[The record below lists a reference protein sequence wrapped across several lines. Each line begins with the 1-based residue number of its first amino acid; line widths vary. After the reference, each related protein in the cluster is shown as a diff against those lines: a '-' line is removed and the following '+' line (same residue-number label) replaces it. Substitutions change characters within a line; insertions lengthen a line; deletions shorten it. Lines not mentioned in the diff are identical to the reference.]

1 MRKAMAEAEVGDDV
15 YGDDPTVKKL
25 EELGAELSGKEAS
38 LFVPSGTFGNQLALF
53 TWCPRGSEVL
63 LGEEC
68 HIIQHEAGAA
78 AFIAGVQTRPI
89 AAPDGII
96 AAGDLGPRCRSSPG
110 LVPPQRFA
118 ATAGRSYAGRDPHV
132 PATSLI
138 CVENAHSLG
147 RAVPLS
153 AMDPVRAFAREKA
166 LPVHLDGARLFN
178 AAAALGCRAADIA
191 ARADSVMFCLSKG
204 LCAPVG
210 SLLAGPR
217 DFVEEARHKRKIMG
231 GGMRQAGILAAAG
244 IVALTEHPPL
254 LEVDHRRARKLERDL
269 GELPGIGVEQGDVNM
284 VFFTWDGTSGGCSGS
299 GGVSAKKSAVDG
311 SPAADEQA
319 VLQAAQTIQDFF
331 KARGVL
337 INPPEAAVKG
347 GRPLWKFRFVT
358 HYWIGEKELEIVL
371 AVSRE
376 AFAGR

>member
-1 MRKAMAEAEVGDDV
+1 MAEAEVGDDV

-25 EELGAELSGKEAS
+25 EALGAEILGKEAA

-53 TWCPRGSEVL
+53 SWCPRGTEVL

-78 AFIAGVQTRPI
+78 SVIAGVQTRAIP
-89 AAPDGII
+89 APDGVI
-96 AAGDLGPRCRSSPG
+96 AAEALAPRYRATPG
-110 LVPPQRFA
+110 LAPPPQFVA
-118 ATAGRSYAGRDPHV
+118 AAGRAYSGRDPHV
-132 PATSLI
+132 PASSLI

-147 RAVPLS
+147 RAVTLS

-166 LPVHLDGARLFN
+166 VPVHLDGARLFN
-178 AAAALGCRAADIA
+178 AAAALGCRASDIA
-191 ARADSVMFCLSKG
+191 DRADSVMFCLSKG

-210 SLLAGPR
+210 SLLAGPK

-254 LEVDHRRARKLERDL
+254 LEADHRRARKLEQDL
-269 GELPGIGVEQGDVNM
+269 GEIPGISAERGDINM
-284 VFFTWDGTSGGCSGS
+284 VFFTWDGR
-299 GGVSAKKSAVDG
+299 SAVNGAGMNGKAGIDG
-311 SPAADEQA
+311 
-319 VLQAAQTIQDFF
+319 QTIKDFF
-331 KARGVL
+331 KERGVL
-337 INPPEAAVKG
+337 INPPEAVDGERAGGGKG
-347 GRPLWKFRFVT
+347 RRWKFRFVT
-358 HYWIGEKELEIVL
+358 HYWIGGKELETIH

-376 AFAGR
+376 AFTGRR